1 MCFKSQISLIL
12 NEKTNQGGVR
22 IIMFTIDKSI
32 IVPVLRT
39 RQMKGRV
46 KLGDMTSVRKMRI
59 YDKVREIYAF
69 CV

>member
-32 IVPVLRT
+32 IVSVLRT

-59 YDKVREIYAF
+59 YDKVREIYAC

>member
-32 IVPVLRT
+32 IVSVLRT